1 MATSVSGLA
10 ASIRGATESETFD
23 LAGQGVSTI
32 EKQIH
37 DGFKEPLPLSEMI
50 RLTFITGAGKL
61 GRQKYDE
68 GAAQAVTRTLRE
80 LGYEEDRGASA
91 VLECGGTFKLQHDTG
106 KNLKTV
112 VVFPRVAVGIGE
124 TEMEQLSLNGGPKQ
138 PLLAEDSPEYKL
150 AHSTLDVFKRN
161 IPIKCPSWTQTK
173 GCVAALIS
181 IKERL
186 QGLESKL
193 MSGTV
198 LTDAEQA
205 FYDSVSLSS
214 VEDKLAFVRE
224 RMHELVEG
232 GNVTAEERRNLLEQ
246 VNDKIKALDTEIEQ
260 LKKEGKM
267 KRVETLQA
275 KRATLQARKTK
286 VEGIT
291 PKPIHPLKHET
302 DIHNLRRELLPIEE
316 IEEKA
321 KGRLMT
327 LKENQ
332 VVARKDDILQQI
344 SDLEQQ
350 SRGWFESDE
359 IFQARVQQS
368 LSSWNN
374 QKKNAKKA
382 TKPASKSKPTS
393 MSLPTTAKWVTP
405 ASRGKPAPKQQ
416 TNKPSTSGGLFA
428 AMMND
433 SDSD

>member
-1 MATSVSGLA
+1 MANTVSGLA

-23 LAGQGVSTI
+23 LAGHGISTI

-37 DGFKEPLPLSEMI
+37 DGFAEPLPLSEMI

-68 GAAQAVTRTLRE
+68 GAAKAVTSTLRE

-112 VVFPRVAVGIGE
+112 VVFPRVTAGVGE
-124 TEMEQLSLNGGPKQ
+124 TEMEQLKLNGAGTK
-138 PLLAEDSPEYKL
+138 PLLGEDSPEYKL
-150 AHSTLDVFKRN
+150 AYSTFDVFKRN
-161 IPIKCPSWTQTK
+161 IPNKCPSWSQTK
-173 GCVAALIS
+173 GCVAALNS
-181 IKERL
+181 IKESL

-214 VEDKLAFVRE
+214 IEEKLSFARE

-232 GNVTAEERRNLLEQ
+232 GHITVEERRNLLEQ
-246 VNDKIKALDTEIEQ
+246 VNEKVKSLDTEIE
-260 LKKEGKM
+260 LAKKEGKM
-267 KRVETLQA
+267 KRVENLQA
-275 KRATLQARKTK
+275 KRSNLQDRKTN
-286 VEGIT
+286 VENIT
-291 PKPIHPLKHET
+291 PKPLHPLKHEAE
-302 DIHNLRRELLPIEE
+302 IHKLRKELLPIEE

-332 VVARKDDILQQI
+332 TVAKKDEILDQI
-344 SDLEQQ
+344 SDLEV
-350 SRGWFESDE
+350 RWIAFKG
-359 IFQARVQQS
+359 
-368 LSSWNN
+368 
-374 QKKNAKKA
+374 
-382 TKPASKSKPTS
+382 
-393 MSLPTTAKWVTP
+393 
-405 ASRGKPAPKQQ
+405 
-416 TNKPSTSGGLFA
+416 
-428 AMMND
+428 
-433 SDSD
+433 